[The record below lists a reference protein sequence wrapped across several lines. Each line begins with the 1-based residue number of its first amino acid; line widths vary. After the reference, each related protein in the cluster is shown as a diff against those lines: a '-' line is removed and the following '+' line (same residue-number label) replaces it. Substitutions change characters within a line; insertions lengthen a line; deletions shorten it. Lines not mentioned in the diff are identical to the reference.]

1 MKTIHFTKSVRW
13 IISYI
18 TIMIMIIFISCVTF
32 ILYEPPIKE
41 VEIEIYV
48 SPVFA
53 YPITDPEF
61 LQSGNIIVSYE
72 FITEERHLISVDN
85 NGKQYILPLFDTRET
100 ALDFMNQYFIFLQG
114 LRR

>member
-1 MKTIHFTKSVRW
+1 MRTIHFTKSVRW

-18 TIMIMIIFISCVTF
+18 TLMIIFVSCVTF
-32 ILYEPPIKE
+32 ILYEPPIKD

-53 YPITDPEF
+53 YPLTDPTF

-72 FITEERHLISVDN
+72 FISIDRHLIAVDN

-100 ALDFMNQYFIFLQG
+100 AIDFMNQYFIFLRG
-114 LRR
+114 LER